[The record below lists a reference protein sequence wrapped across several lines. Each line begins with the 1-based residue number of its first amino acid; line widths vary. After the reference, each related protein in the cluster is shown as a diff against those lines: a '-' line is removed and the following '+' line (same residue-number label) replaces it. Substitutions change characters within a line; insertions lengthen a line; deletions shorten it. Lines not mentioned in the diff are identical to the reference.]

1 MPRESTPPKRPTVP
15 PACIPRVRSVHWLKR
30 YAAVQTQRPAQR
42 GSLAGTSSATASATT
57 ATRSVTAVTTLGA
70 LAALSAVA
78 FGLGANCRECGRLTA
93 SLFPPSAARLALRL
107 RRQRLHRETK
117 PSTLV
122 AIEKLDL
129 HAVALL
135 HHVFG
140 L

>member
-42 GSLAGTSSATASATT
+42 GSLAGTSSATAFA
-57 ATRSVTAVTTLGA
+57 TLGA